1 MSKQDGIVAR
11 NVCGIK
17 MARQYDNVLEIES

>member
-1 MSKQDGIVAR
+1 MSKRDGIVAR

-17 MARQYDNVLEIES
+17 MARQYDNVLEIE